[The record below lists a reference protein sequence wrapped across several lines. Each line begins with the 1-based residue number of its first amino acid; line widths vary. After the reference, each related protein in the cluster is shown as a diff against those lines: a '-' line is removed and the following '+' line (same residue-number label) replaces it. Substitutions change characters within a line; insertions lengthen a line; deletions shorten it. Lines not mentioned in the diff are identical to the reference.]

1 MEVIDERKPIRLPNH
16 VEQLRV
22 RFSDCDAGKIVHHSN
37 LFRWLEE
44 ARLGLLRA
52 IGVSY
57 RSIEK
62 DGIHFPLTACSAT
75 FSRPLKSEDQIEIS
89 LWLRRLSRARMEFYY
104 EIALNDDVA
113 ATATTNHAIIND
125 EGRPI
130 RLERDSDLWMR
141 LSTVL
146 GSDDTQ

>member
-1 MEVIDERKPIRLPNH
+1 MEVIGECNPIRLPNH
-16 VEQLRV
+16 VEKLRV

-75 FSRPLKSEDQIEIS
+75 FSRPLRSEDQIEIS
-89 LWLRRLSRARMEFYY
+89 LWLCRLSRARMEFYY
-104 EIALNDDVA
+104 QVAINNDVA
-113 ATATTNHAIIND
+113 ATATTSHAIIND

-130 RLERDSDLWMR
+130 RLQRDADLWAR
-141 LSTVL
+141 LSAGL
-146 GSDDTQ
+146 GSD

>member
-75 FSRPLKSEDQIEIS
+75 FSRSLRSEDQIEIS
-89 LWLRRLSRARMEFYY
+89 LWLCHLSRARMEFYY
-104 EIALNDDVA
+104 EIAIKNDVA
-113 ATATTNHAIIND
+113 ATAATSHAIIND

-130 RLERDSDLWMR
+130 RLQRGSDLWIR
-141 LSTVL
+141 LSAGL
-146 GSDDTQ
+146 GSD

>member
-1 MEVIDERKPIRLPNH
+1 MEAIGERKPIRLPNH
-16 VEQLRV
+16 VEQLRI
-22 RFSDCDAGKIVHHSN
+22 RFSDCDAGKIAHHSN

-44 ARLGLLRA
+44 TRLGLLRA

-146 GSDDTQ
+146 GSDYTQ